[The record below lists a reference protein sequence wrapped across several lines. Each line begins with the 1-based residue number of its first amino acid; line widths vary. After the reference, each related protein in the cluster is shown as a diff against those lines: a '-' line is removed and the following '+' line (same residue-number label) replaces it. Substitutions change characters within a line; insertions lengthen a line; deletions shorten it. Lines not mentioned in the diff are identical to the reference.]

1 VGRPDFLVIGHVAKD
16 LTGGGYR
23 LGGTAAYSALTAR
36 NLGRSVGVV
45 TSAGPD
51 LELGRPLS
59 GIDLV
64 CLPSEVTTTFANV
77 YSAEH
82 RQQYVKAVAERIT
95 QDSIPPQWT
104 GTPVVHLGAIAGEF
118 GEEMIGVFPSSLVGL
133 TPQGWL
139 RQWDEQGRVSP
150 KQWKRASEF
159 LPYVDALIVSE
170 EDLQGQANT
179 LREFLGLPRMAV
191 VTQGRDGATLH
202 YQGETTHCPPRKTNA
217 LDPTGAGDVFAAAFL
232 VKLDET
238 NDPYQAARFAI
249 VAASLSVE
257 RAGIES
263 VPERANIESHLK
275 DTP

>member
-1 VGRPDFLVIGHVAKD
+1 VGQPDFLVIGHVAKD
-16 LTGGGYR
+16 LAGGGYR

-51 LELGRPLS
+51 LDLGRLWS
-59 GIDLV
+59 GLDLV

-77 YSAEH
+77 YGAEQRH
-82 RQQYVKAVAERIT
+82 QYIKSVAKRIS

-104 GTPVVHLGAIAGEF
+104 RTPIVHLGPIAGEL
-118 GEEMIGVFPSSLVGL
+118 EEDMIGLFPYSLLGL

-139 RQWDEQGRVSP
+139 REWDERGRVFP
-150 KQWKRASEF
+150 KQWRRASEF
-159 LPYVDALIVSE
+159 LPRVDALIVSE
-170 EDLQGQANT
+170 EDLQGKAGA
-179 LREFLGLPRMAV
+179 LRTSLGLPRMAV
-191 VTQGRDGATLH
+191 VTGGRDGATLH
-202 YQGETTHCPPRKTNA
+202 YQGETIHCAPRRTHA

-232 VKLDET
+232 VRLDET
-238 NDPYQAARFAI
+238 GDPYQAARFAN

-263 VPERANIESHLK
+263 APERAHIESELK
-275 DTP
+275 GTP